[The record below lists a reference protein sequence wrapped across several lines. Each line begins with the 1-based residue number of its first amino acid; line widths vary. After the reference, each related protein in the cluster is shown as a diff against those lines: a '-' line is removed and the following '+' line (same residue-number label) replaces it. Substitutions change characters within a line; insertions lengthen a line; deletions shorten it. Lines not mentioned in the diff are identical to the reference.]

1 MDAALW
7 KQNTLSKLEH
17 AEDMFKMLITAAATS
32 EESPNLKDINSMP
45 VETSRDKRKFAEAGK
60 KLVPFFDENVLNDV
74 AEILWVVPTEA
85 GLMFYPPEKMQD
97 AESRAAIVKIEIS
110 GYKNNKFYDL
120 ALSGIKQSR
129 IVTKEDRRLMA
140 WIMPDISETQFLIQQ
155 TAKIIR
161 AIKEQEHE

>member
-17 AEDMFKMLITAAATS
+17 AEDMFKMLITAAAAS

-74 AEILWVVPTEA
+74 AEILWVVPTKA
-85 GLMFYPPEKMQD
+85 GLMFYPPEKMQT
-97 AESRAAIVKIEIS
+97 ESRAAIVKIEIS

-129 IVTKEDRRLMA
+129 IVTKEDGRLMA

-161 AIKEQEHE
+161 VIKEQEHE